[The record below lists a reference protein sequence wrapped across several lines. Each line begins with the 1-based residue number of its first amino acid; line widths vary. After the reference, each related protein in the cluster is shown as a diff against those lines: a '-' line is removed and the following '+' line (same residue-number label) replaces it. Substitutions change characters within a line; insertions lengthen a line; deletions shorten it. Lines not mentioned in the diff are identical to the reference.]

1 MTQTVRHAEKTRSF
15 LDIDGD
21 DLQGVRPRL
30 PLLRIRGARPGPL
43 AVCMAAQH
51 GRELNGIVALAQ
63 AFDAIDPDTVS
74 GDIVFL
80 PVMNPPAVRMRRQ
93 DYPFEDDRY
102 RHAAPAGSNM
112 NRTWCVEDRRRESFA
127 GRVTE
132 HVWRDYVQHADL
144 LLDLHGWPGLS
155 MAWSLRRHTELL
167 LAFGLPWNLVH
178 EKPPPAERGMLETAA
193 VAAGIPNVTAEFMPQ
208 NRVCA
213 ESVRLARRGVLNLL
227 RHRGLL
233 PGTLELPCEQY
244 IFTERHIEQ
253 VVTAPCEGVL
263 EFSVQAGQFVERGE
277 RVLAIRSLDTLEP
290 IFEYRATRRALVF
303 SVGETAWG
311 EDLPASHLVSVGQ
324 MVAILKV
331 VSRTVRNRP
340 EPPGR

>member
-43 AVCMAAQH
+43 AVCLAAQH

-63 AFDAIDPDTVS
+63 AFAAIDPEAVS

-80 PVMNPPAVRMRRQ
+80 PVMNPLAVRTRRQ
-93 DYPFEDDRY
+93 DYPIEEDRY

-132 HVWRDYVQHADL
+132 KVWRDYVRHADL
-144 LLDLHGWPGLS
+144 LLDLHGWQGLS
-155 MAWSLRRHTELL
+155 MAWSLRRHSDLL
-167 LAFGLPWNLVH
+167 LAFGLPWNLIH
-178 EKPPPAERGMLETAA
+178 KKPPAAERGMLETAA
-193 VAAGIPNVTAEFMPQ
+193 VAAGIPCVTAEFMPQ
-208 NRVCA
+208 NRICT
-213 ESVRLARRGVLNLL
+213 ESVRLARRGVVNLL
-227 RHRGLL
+227 RYRGLL
-233 PGTLELPCEQY
+233 PGTLELPAEQY
-244 IFTERHIEQ
+244 MFTERHIEQ
-253 VVTAPCEGVL
+253 VVTAPCEGLL
-263 EFSVQAGQFVERGE
+263 ESSVQAGQFVERGE
-277 RVLAIRSLDTLEP
+277 RVLTIHSLETLEP

-303 SVGETAWG
+303 SIGETAWG
-311 EDLPASHLVSVGQ
+311 EDLPASHVVSSGQ

-331 VSRTVRNRP
+331 VSRTVRNQP
-340 EPPGR
+340 ERSGK